1 MRDATCHP
9 STAFRHA
16 NGEIMTVRALY
27 PGSFD
32 PIHNGHI
39 DIALRAARIFSE
51 VVIGVYDLPK
61 KKLLFNVEERVGLAQ
76 QAFEGM
82 TNIRVA
88 KFSGF
93 TVDYAHEVG
102 AGVVVRGLRVF
113 SDFEFEFRMGL
124 ANKKLAPE
132 IETVAIMTD
141 INHIYISSS
150 TIREI
155 AELGGDVSGMVP
167 PFIEEALTKRFGE
180 LRTAHNSPD
189 YVTSVRD

>member
-1 MRDATCHP
+1 M
-9 STAFRHA
+9 
-16 NGEIMTVRALY
+16 IRALY

-39 DIALRAARIFSE
+39 DITLRAARLFDE
-51 VVIGVYDLPK
+51 VVVGVYDMPK
-61 KKLLFNVEERVGLAQ
+61 KKLLFDVDERVRLAQ
-76 QAFEGM
+76 QAFADG

-93 TVDYAHEVG
+93 TVDYAQELG
-102 AGVVVRGLRVF
+102 ATVLVRGLRVF

-124 ANKKLAPE
+124 ANKKLAPH

-141 INHIYISSS
+141 INHVYISSS

-167 PFIEEALTKRFGE
+167 PFIQAALQTRFAE
-180 LRTAHNSPD
+180 LKATQSSPG
-189 YVTSVRD
+189 YTISIRD